1 MNLRRLIVGIGVAAM
16 LGGCAIK
23 GTPILEPGQV
33 FVPDVGPPVPTS
45 PPLVESP
52 PFEPVPPPAAARSA
66 SAPALA
72 APVEPAAAPAA
83 PVPAEATGAT
93 SAPAAAPTT
102 AEAGEQ
108 AAVASE
114 PAVFGAQTGPVMP
127 NGQGSTVAP
136 TEPTEDQQLLR
147 LLADL
152 QRYGT
157 LQADELKREITQ
169 ANAALARQPIDV
181 NRLRLAVLYTML
193 RSSPQDDQR
202 ALQLLDT
209 VSRAPTAAPAVRYLA
224 AVLQAQV
231 IERQRAVKTE
241 QQKGDAAIQKLEAL
255 RAMEQSL
262 FRDRV
267 RSGGDGGGGGA
278 GGSGR

>member
-1 MNLRRLIVGIGVAAM
+1 MNLRRLIGGICVAAV
-16 LGGCAIK
+16 LGGCGIR

-33 FVPDVGPPVPTS
+33 FEPDVGPPVPSS

-52 PFEPVPPPAAARSA
+52 PLEPVPPPAQAQGAPEA
-66 SAPALA
+66 SPVAPAPA
-72 APVEPAAAPAA
+72 AASSARTPVPAETPAAPAA
-83 PVPAEATGAT
+83 AVPPPSGAPGAEA
-93 SAPAAAPTT
+93 APGVQGTAAAPT
-102 AEAGEQ
+102 
-108 AAVASE
+108 E
-114 PAVFGAQTGPVMP
+114 P
-127 NGQGSTVAP
+127 S
-136 TEPTEDQQLLR
+136 EDQQILR
-147 LLADL
+147 LLGDL

-157 LQADELKREITQ
+157 LQPEELKREIAQ
-169 ANAALARQPIDV
+169 ATAALGREHSDV

-193 RSSPQDDQR
+193 RTSPQDDQR
-202 ALQLLDT
+202 ALQLLEV
-209 VSRAPTAAPAVRYLA
+209 VSRAPAAAPAVRYLA

-267 RSGGDGGGGGA
+267 RSGGDGGGGA

>member
-1 MNLRRLIVGIGVAAM
+1 MILRHLIAGICVAAI

-33 FVPDVGPPVPTS
+33 FEPDVGPPVPTS

-52 PFEPVPPPAAARSA
+52 PLEPVPPPAPDQA
-66 SAPALA
+66 APA
-72 APVEPAAAPAA
+72 PSPATPSTTLPSPAVPSAETPAAPAA
-83 PVPAEATGAT
+83 GVPAPSGAANAEAAPGAGA
-93 SAPAAAPTT
+93 APRVQGAAA
-102 AEAGEQ
+102 AL
-108 AAVASE
+108 
-114 PAVFGAQTGPVMP
+114 
-127 NGQGSTVAP
+127 
-136 TEPTEDQQLLR
+136 TEPTEDQQMLR
-147 LLADL
+147 LLGDL

-157 LQADELKREITQ
+157 LQPEELKREIAQ
-169 ANAALARQPIDV
+169 ATAALGRDHSDV

-202 ALQLLDT
+202 ALQLLEV
-209 VSRAPTAAPAVRYLA
+209 VSRAPAAAPAVRYLA

-267 RSGGDGGGGGA
+267 RSGGDGGGGG

>member
-1 MNLRRLIVGIGVAAM
+1 MILRHLIGGICVAAV

-52 PFEPVPPPAAARSA
+52 PLEPVPPPPPEQARAPLSPAAATPSAASSTPVSASTESPATPDVGVAARSGA
-66 SAPALA
+66 PNAETASGAGSAPR
-72 APVEPAAAPAA
+72 VQGAAA
-83 PVPAEATGAT
+83 
-93 SAPAAAPTT
+93 
-102 AEAGEQ
+102 
-108 AAVASE
+108 
-114 PAVFGAQTGPVMP
+114 
-127 NGQGSTVAP
+127 AP
-136 TEPTEDQQLLR
+136 TEPTEDQQMLR
-147 LLADL
+147 LLGDL

-157 LQADELKREITQ
+157 LQPEELKREIAQ
-169 ANAALARQPIDV
+169 ATAALGREHSDV

-193 RSSPQDDQR
+193 RTSPQDDQR
-202 ALQLLDT
+202 ALQLLEV

-267 RSGGDGGGGGA
+267 RSGGDGGGGG